1 MPKHFSN
8 SKQILHLAREC
19 RVKAAEIIQQSI
31 ASLPLLRGSLTNTEP
46 VDMEIGNV
54 LLLLDCSNILLN
66 RGLRA
71 MHSGFET
78 FVKALHHVRG
88 SGELRILNNSSKVV
102 PEFQRICRSD
112 PLLTVHTD

>member
-78 FVKALHHVRG
+78 SVKALHHVRG
-88 SGELRILNNSSKVV
+88 SGELLILNNSSKGK
-102 PEFQRICRSD
+102 ISGA
-112 PLLTVHTD
+112 T